1 MTKNAEEQEHSIEM
15 ELPFI
20 SRAMGK

>member
-1 MTKNAEEQEHSIEM
+1 MSKNAEEQEHSIEM

-20 SRAMGK
+20 SWAMEK